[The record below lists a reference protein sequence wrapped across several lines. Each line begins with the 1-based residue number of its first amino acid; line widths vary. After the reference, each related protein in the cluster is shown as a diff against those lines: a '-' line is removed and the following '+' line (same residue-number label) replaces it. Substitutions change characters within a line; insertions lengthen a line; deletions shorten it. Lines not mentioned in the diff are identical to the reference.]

1 MGDNSDDD
9 VLEISRDEYV
19 HKVDEALRKDYGFFF
34 SHEEQNVDQD
44 LCIQQQDAITMK
56 EGVEKQ
62 VRLNNMTLIRLPV
75 GVSNRAGFTKKLHT
89 LKFENLQGQGDM
101 ILANCLHKILPRFD
115 HHFKLDEVLLI
126 SRASIAPNHATINY
140 TKDKRKLTF
149 TLFSQIE
156 KSVDWCGPKYSFS
169 FVNFKDVVENKV
181 DVGTTVDFIGY
192 VEVCFNMED
201 TDKKDGSKGKRLN
214 IRVKDIE
221 GHQVIAT
228 LWDSFAIEMHDY
240 FNNPNREKHVVM
252 VIHFGVVNLYRDKKG
267 LSTSFD
273 ISRMSINSDLDEITS
288 FKKCFVDKFASTP
301 SESDNVGSYMV
312 SSAEDEFLNNT
323 GFVLSAYLS
332 TIQKP
337 KKVILVGTV
346 IGICTDKIW
355 YYNACNH
362 CKSSIEETYVT
373 VDNED
378 GSGGLDEKRIV
389 MCTNA
394 KCKGV
399 DIVSFPRYKIPIR
412 VQDSYGT
419 VTLTL
424 FDFEAFKLFKKT
436 AKELVEVHD
445 EELASG
451 GVPKPYPELFDIL
464 VGQKLG
470 FIINVLEF
478 NIIHQ
483 VENYGISMLTSDPN
497 ILAGLYAKFKI
508 HEYENSESTGAQ
520 PSGIQSVACD
530 VSKDGVSF
538 TGDNETPLSK
548 GLDNDAKTIS
558 SGEVKRN
565 LHDVYDADD
574 TLGSS
579 STKRR
584 VNDGKDECP
593 YSEGGN
599 MLTPKIE
606 K

>member
-1 MGDNSDDD
+1 M
-9 VLEISRDEYV
+9 ET
-19 HKVDEALRKDYGFFF
+19 KK
-34 SHEEQNVDQD
+34 
-44 LCIQQQDAITMK
+44 ITMLSK
-56 EGVEKQ
+56 VNAMSNNYTL
-62 VRLNNMTLIRLPV
+62 RLKI
-75 GVSNRAGFTKKLHT
+75 VSLWRKMMHGQPNVTYRVDMICMD
-89 LKFENLQGQGDM
+89 EQGDM

-126 SRASIAPNHATINY
+126 SRASIAPNNATINY
-140 TKDKRKLTF
+140 TNDKRKLTF

-240 FNNPNREKHVVM
+240 FNNPNREKHVV
-252 VIHFGVVNLYRDKKG
+252 VLIHFGVVNLYRDKKG

-273 ISRMSINSDLDEITS
+273 ISRMFINSDLDEITS

-301 SESDNVGSYMV
+301 SESDNAGSYMI

-362 CKSSIEETYVT
+362 CKSSVEETYVT
-373 VDNED
+373 VENED
-378 GSGGLDEKRIV
+378 GSGCFDEKRIV

-424 FDFEAFKLFKKT
+424 FDFEAVKLFKKT
-436 AKELVEVHD
+436 AKELVEVHN

-464 VGQKLG
+464 VGKKLG

-483 VENYGISMLTSDPN
+483 VENYGISMLTSDAN
-497 ILAGLYAKFKI
+497 ILAGLYSKFKI
-508 HEYENSESTGAQ
+508 HEYEKSESTEAQ

-530 VSKDGVSF
+530 VSKDEVSF
-538 TGDNETPLSK
+538 TGDNQTPMSK
-548 GLDNDAKTIS
+548 GLENDAKTTS

-565 LHDVYDADD
+565 LHDVYDVDD

-599 MLTPKIE
+599 MLIPKIE